1 LQDERFQAAF
11 TSASL
16 TFSVS
21 KIMPKMAQSGMSRM
35 SARAKSRLYSN
46 LEKYARS
53 GMGMEKA
60 CSSLLEQPRLN
71 PAERL
76 VYEAIRGGLSRGES
90 IGTAMGGAVEVVTAL
105 EVEIVSA
112 SEEGGMLE
120 KGFTHLAEYFRRT
133 DQTHRRI
140 IRGLTYPLILVHVAI
155 PVCTFVAAMV
165 QQVSAFWGGD
175 GGSSPFKAA
184 FSEMAVAM
192 LVVYLS
198 IAILVVLGMLLHQLA
213 RRNGAV
219 DAVLSRVPLIGAAR
233 KSVAMERFSQVFE
246 IFLLAGKKMSDCLA
260 VAGKASGSG
269 LIYEASLSGERI
281 VADGDLLASALYAA
295 PGAFSN
301 EFVRGMAAAEEVG
314 ALDNELERWGRFYS
328 EEAARAS
335 EQLGNWTPKLFYWGI
350 LIVVAWMII
359 RSGIAYKELILR
371 LLEGS

>member
-1 LQDERFQAAF
+1 
-11 TSASL
+11 
-16 TFSVS
+16 
-21 KIMPKMAQSGMSRM
+21 MPKMAQSGMSRM